1 MNTTKTSSA
10 ASDEIDL
17 LALFKVLKSSYLKI
31 GFFTLFFIVIGAA
44 YSFLATPIYQA
55 NATLQYDKMSQVSL
69 LDQMSD
75 VMPFANNNNSQAD
88 SEIEVIKSRM
98 VLGKTVAD
106 LNLDTHTAPAGFFDR
121 LWGDKASV
129 AISLYSLPEHL
140 IGEPAIVTYLGEN
153 RYALHIDNQTF
164 EGKVGE
170 LLKQD
175 EISLLVS
182 SINAEV
188 GQEFTLSKNA
198 RYSTIENL
206 RNTLT
211 IAEVGK
217 STGIINLAIKG
228 ADKAENVQIL
238 NSIIQN
244 YVDQNTE
251 RKKEV
256 TNNTLLFLD
265 EYLPKVKTKLDN
277 YENQLN
283 AFRKKNESIDLSLE
297 AKSAL
302 DSALQVEEKLNEL
315 TFKEVEIQQLYTR
328 NHPAYQSLLDKR
340 QQLLREKEKISK
352 NIQKLPN
359 TQQQIVRL
367 TRDVESE
374 QAIYNQLV
382 AKQQELSVLNSG
394 ITADVR
400 IIDSA
405 ESQPNAIA
413 PKKTLIV
420 VLATILGFIVGC
432 AYVIAREFFN
442 NKIKGTEDIDAL
454 GVNVYATI
462 PFSTHE
468 KKLIAAGNKRPLAL
482 ENPAD
487 TAVEAIR
494 SLRTSVYFSVMNQ
507 GNNLVMI
514 SSASPGV
521 GKSFVTSNMAV
532 VLANAGKKVLLI
544 DTDLRKGRIHKAF
557 GLSNKTGLS
566 EYLAQ
571 QDITQPAIHR
581 GVIENLDV
589 ICRGKNVTH
598 SSELLM
604 GERFKH
610 LLDTVKGQYDI
621 VVIDT
626 APILAITDSAII
638 GKYVGTS
645 LLIAYYGV
653 NTVKDVELSLKRFKQ
668 NDIEITGVILNGIDA
683 KSDDYNYVYEY

>member
-75 VMPFANNNNSQAD
+75 VMPFANSNSQAD

-106 LNLDTHTAPAGFFDR
+106 LNLDIHTAPAGFFDR

-129 AISLYSLPEHL
+129 SISLYSLPELL
-140 IGEPAIVTYLGEN
+140 IGEPAILTYLGEN
-153 RYALHIDNQTF
+153 RYALHIDNQTV

-211 IAEVGK
+211 VAEVGK
-217 STGIINLAIKG
+217 GTGIINLAIKG
-228 ADKAENVQIL
+228 DDKIENVQIL

-251 RKKEV
+251 HKKEV
-256 TNNTLLFLD
+256 TNNTLLFLN
-265 EYLPKVKTKLDN
+265 EYLPKVKAKLDN

-328 NHPAYQSLLDKR
+328 NHPAYQALLDKR

-394 ITADVR
+394 ITADIR

-405 ESQPNAIA
+405 ESQPNAVA
-413 PKKTLIV
+413 PKKALIM

-468 KKLIAAGNKRPLAL
+468 KKLIAAGNQRPLAL

-557 GLSNKTGLS
+557 GLSNKAGLS

-571 QDITQPAIHR
+571 QDTTQPTIHH

>member
-1 MNTTKTSSA
+1 MNTTKNSSP
-10 ASDEIDL
+10 ASNEIDL

-31 GFFTLFFIVIGAA
+31 GFFTLFFILLAAA

-55 NATLQYDKMSQVSL
+55 NATLQYDKASQVSL
-69 LDQMSD
+69 VDQMSEM
-75 VMPFANNNNSQAD
+75 MPLASSGGQVD

-98 VLGKTVAD
+98 VLGKTVTN
-106 LNLDTHTAPAGFFDR
+106 LNLDTQIAPAGFFDK
-121 LWGDKASV
+121 LWGDKTDAVV
-129 AISLYSLPEHL
+129 ALYLVPEDF
-140 IGEPAIVTYLGEN
+140 IGKPATLTYLG
-153 RYALHIDNQTF
+153 DNKYSLNI
-164 EGKVGE
+164 EGQVLEGTVGI

-175 EISLLVS
+175 DISLLVS
-182 SINAEV
+182 SLVAEV
-188 GQEFTLSKNA
+188 GQEFTLVKNA

-217 STGIINLAIKG
+217 GTGIINMAIKG
-228 ADKAENVQIL
+228 ADKTENVQIL

-265 EYLPKVKTKLDN
+265 EYLPKIKTKLDN

-283 AFRKKNESIDLSLE
+283 TFRKKNESIDLSLE

-352 NIQKLPN
+352 AIQKLPN

-405 ESQPNAIA
+405 ESQPNAVA
-413 PKKTLIV
+413 PKKALIL
-420 VLATILGFIVGC
+420 VLASILGFIVGC

-454 GVNVYATI
+454 GINVYATI
-462 PFSTHE
+462 PFSSYE
-468 KKLIAAGNKRPLAL
+468 KKLIAEGNKHPLAL

-507 GNNLVMI
+507 GNNLVMVT
-514 SSASPGV
+514 SASPGV

-557 GLSNKTGLS
+557 GLSNKLGLS
-566 EYLAQ
+566 DYLSQ
-571 QDITQPAIHR
+571 SDTSQPNIHNS
-581 GVIENLDV
+581 VIENLDV

-604 GERFKH
+604 SERFKR

-653 NTVKDVELSLKRFKQ
+653 NTVKDIELSLKRFKQ

>member
-17 LALFKVLKSSYLKI
+17 LALFKILKSSYLKI

-75 VMPFANNNNSQAD
+75 VMPFANSNSQAD

-106 LNLDTHTAPAGFFDR
+106 LNLDTQVAPAGFFDR

-153 RYALHIDNQTF
+153 RYALHIDNQTV

-188 GQEFTLSKNA
+188 GQEFTLSKDA

-217 STGIINLAIKG
+217 GTGIINLAIKG

-405 ESQPNAIA
+405 ESQPNAVA
-413 PKKTLIV
+413 PKKALIM

-557 GLSNKTGLS
+557 GLSNKAGLS

-571 QDITQPAIHR
+571 QDITQPTIHR

-589 ICRGKNVTH
+589 ICCGKNVTH

-610 LLDTVKGQYDI
+610 LLDTMKGQYDI

-626 APILAITDSAII
+626 TPILAITDSAII

-653 NTVKDVELSLKRFKQ
+653 NTVKDIELSLKRFKQ

>member
-75 VMPFANNNNSQAD
+75 VMPFANSNSQAD

-188 GQEFTLSKNA
+188 GQEFTLSKDA

-217 STGIINLAIKG
+217 GTGIISLAIKG
-228 ADKAENVQIL
+228 ADKTENVQIL

-256 TNNTLLFLD
+256 TNNTLQFLD

-405 ESQPNAIA
+405 ESQPNAVA
-413 PKKTLIV
+413 PKKSLIL

-521 GKSFVTSNMAV
+521 GKSFVTSNMVV

-571 QDITQPAIHR
+571 QDITQPTIHH

-626 APILAITDSAII
+626 TPILAITDSAII

-653 NTVKDVELSLKRFKQ
+653 NTVKDIELSLKRFKQ

>member
-17 LALFKVLKSSYLKI
+17 LALFKILKSSYLKI

-75 VMPFANNNNSQAD
+75 VMPFANNNSQAD

-129 AISLYSLPEHL
+129 AISLYSVPEHL
-140 IGEPAIVTYLGEN
+140 IGEPAILTYLGEN
-153 RYALHIDNQTF
+153 RYALHIDNQTV

-188 GQEFTLSKNA
+188 GQEFTLSKDA

-206 RNTLT
+206 RKTLA

-217 STGIINLAIKG
+217 GTGIISLEIKG

-405 ESQPNAIA
+405 ESQPNAVA
-413 PKKTLIV
+413 PKKSLIL

-557 GLSNKTGLS
+557 GLNNKAGLS

-571 QDITQPAIHR
+571 QDITQPTIHR

>member
-1 MNTTKTSSA
+1 TKTSSA

-17 LALFKVLKSSYLKI
+17 LALFKILKSSYLKI
-31 GFFTLFFIVIGAA
+31 GFFTLFFIVIGAT

-75 VMPFANNNNSQAD
+75 VMPFANNNSQAD

-140 IGEPAIVTYLGEN
+140 IGEPAILTYLGEN

-188 GQEFTLSKNA
+188 GQEFTLIKNA

-206 RNTLT
+206 RKTLA

-217 STGIINLAIKG
+217 GTGIISMEIKG

-265 EYLPKVKTKLDN
+265 EYLPKVKAKLDN

-340 QQLLREKEKISK
+340 QKLLREKEKISK

-405 ESQPNAIA
+405 ESQPNAVA
-413 PKKTLIV
+413 PKKSLIL

-462 PFSTHE
+462 PFSNYE
-468 KKLIAAGNKRPLAL
+468 KKLIAAGNQRPLAL

-610 LLDTVKGQYDI
+610 LLDTMKGQYDI

-653 NTVKDVELSLKRFKQ
+653 NTVKDIELSLKRFKQ

>member
-17 LALFKVLKSSYLKI
+17 LALFKILKSSYLKI
-31 GFFTLFFIVIGAA
+31 GFFTLFFIVIGAT

-75 VMPFANNNNSQAD
+75 VMPFANNNSQAD

-140 IGEPAIVTYLGEN
+140 IGEPAILTYLGEN

-188 GQEFTLSKNA
+188 GQEFTLIKNA

-206 RNTLT
+206 RKTLA

-217 STGIINLAIKG
+217 GTGIISMEIKG

-265 EYLPKVKTKLDN
+265 EYLPKVKAKLDN

-340 QQLLREKEKISK
+340 QKLLREKEKISK

-382 AKQQELSVLNSG
+382 AKQQELSVLNSV

-405 ESQPNAIA
+405 ESQPNAVA
-413 PKKTLIV
+413 PKKSLIL

-462 PFSTHE
+462 PFSNYE
-468 KKLIAAGNKRPLAL
+468 KKLIAAGNQRPLAL

-610 LLDTVKGQYDI
+610 LLDTMKGQYDI

-653 NTVKDVELSLKRFKQ
+653 NTVKDIELSLKRFKQ

>member
-1 MNTTKTSSA
+1 MNTTKNSSP

-31 GFFTLFFIVIGAA
+31 GFFTLFFILLAAA

-55 NATLQYDKMSQVSL
+55 NATLQYDKASQVSL
-69 LDQMSD
+69 VDQMSEM
-75 VMPFANNNNSQAD
+75 MPLASSGGQVD

-98 VLGKTVAD
+98 VLGKTVTN
-106 LNLDTHTAPAGFFDR
+106 LNLDTQIAPAGFFDK
-121 LWGDKASV
+121 LWGDKTDAVV
-129 AISLYSLPEHL
+129 ALYLVPEDF
-140 IGEPAIVTYLGEN
+140 IGKPATLTYLG
-153 RYALHIDNQTF
+153 DNKYSLNI
-164 EGKVGE
+164 EGQVLEGTVGI

-175 EISLLVS
+175 DISLLIS
-182 SINAEV
+182 SLVAEV
-188 GQEFTLSKNA
+188 GQEFTLVKNA
-198 RYSTIENL
+198 RYSTIEGL

-217 STGIINLAIKG
+217 GTGIINMAIKG
-228 ADKAENVQIL
+228 ADKTENVEIL

-265 EYLPKVKTKLDN
+265 EYLPKIKTKLDN

-283 AFRKKNESIDLSLE
+283 TFRKKNESVDLSLE

-302 DSALQVEEKLNEL
+302 DSALLVEEKLNEL

-352 NIQKLPN
+352 AIQKLPN

-405 ESQPNAIA
+405 ESQPNAVA
-413 PKKTLIV
+413 PKKALIL
-420 VLATILGFIVGC
+420 VLAAILGFIVGC

-454 GVNVYATI
+454 GINVYATI

-468 KKLIAAGNKRPLAL
+468 KKLIAEGNKHLLAL

-507 GNNLVMI
+507 GNNLVMVT
-514 SSASPGV
+514 SASPGV

-557 GLSNKTGLS
+557 GLSNKLGLS
-566 EYLAQ
+566 DYLSQ
-571 QDITQPAIHR
+571 SDTSQPNIHNS
-581 GVIENLDV
+581 VIENLDV
-589 ICRGKNVTH
+589 ISRGKNVTH

-604 GERFKH
+604 SERFKR

-653 NTVKDVELSLKRFKQ
+653 NTVKDIELSLKHFKQ

>member
-17 LALFKVLKSSYLKI
+17 LALFKILKSSYLKI

-75 VMPFANNNNSQAD
+75 VMPFANSNSQAD

-106 LNLDTHTAPAGFFDR
+106 LNLDTQVAPAGFFDR

-153 RYALHIDNQTF
+153 RYALHIDNQTV

-188 GQEFTLSKNA
+188 GQEFTLSKDA

-217 STGIINLAIKG
+217 GTGIINLAIKG

-405 ESQPNAIA
+405 ESQPNAVA
-413 PKKTLIV
+413 PKKALIM

-557 GLSNKTGLS
+557 GLSNKAGLS

-571 QDITQPAIHR
+571 QDITQPTIHR

-610 LLDTVKGQYDI
+610 LLDTMKGQYDI

-653 NTVKDVELSLKRFKQ
+653 NTVKDIELSLKRFKQ
-668 NDIEITGVILNGIDA
+668 NDIEITGVILNG
-683 KSDDYNYVYEY
+683 

>member
-1 MNTTKTSSA
+1 MNTTKNSSP

-17 LALFKVLKSSYLKI
+17 LALFKVLKSNTIKI
-31 GFFTLFFIVIGAA
+31 GFFTVIFAAIAIA
-44 YSFLATPIYQA
+44 YSLLATPIYQA
-55 NATLQYDKMSQVSL
+55 NATLQYDKLGQVSL

-75 VMPFANNNNSQAD
+75 VMPFGNSNNQVD

-98 VLGKTVAD
+98 VLGKTVSD
-106 LNLDTHTAPAGFFDR
+106 LNLDTHATPEGFISKLLGEVAPVQVDLFQ
-121 LWGDKASV
+121 
-129 AISLYSLPEHL
+129 LPENL
-140 IGEPAIVTYLGEN
+140 IDQPFTLTYLG
-153 RYALHIDNQTF
+153 DNNYSLNVDGQVLQ
-164 EGKVGE
+164 GKVGE
-170 LLKQD
+170 ILKQG
-175 EISLLVS
+175 EINLLVS
-182 SINAEV
+182 SFAAKTGE
-188 GQEFTLSKNA
+188 EFSLIKNA
-198 RYSTIENL
+198 RYSTIEDL

-217 STGIINLAIKG
+217 GTGIISLAIKG
-228 ADKAENVQIL
+228 ADKVENVNIL
-238 NSIIQN
+238 NSVIQN

-256 TNNTLLFLD
+256 TNNTLVFLD
-265 EYLPKVKTKLDN
+265 GYLPTIKKKLDN

-297 AKSAL
+297 AKAAL
-302 DSALQVEEKLNEL
+302 DTALQVEEKLNEL

-352 NIQKLPN
+352 AIQKLPN
-359 TQQQIVRL
+359 TQQEIVRL
-367 TRDVESE
+367 TRDVAAE
-374 QAIYNQLV
+374 QAIYTQLV

-405 ESQPNAIA
+405 ESQPKPVA
-413 PKKTLIV
+413 PKKSLIV
-420 VLATILGFIVGC
+420 VLATILGFIIGC

-442 NKIKGTEDIDAL
+442 NKIKSTEDIDAL

-462 PFSTHE
+462 PFSTYE
-468 KKLIAAGNKRPLAL
+468 KKLIEAGNKNPLAI

-507 GNNLVMI
+507 GNNLVMVT
-514 SSASPGV
+514 SASPGV

-544 DTDLRKGRIHKAF
+544 DTDLRKGRLHKAF
-557 GLSNKTGLS
+557 GLSNKAGLS
-566 EYLAQ
+566 EYLS
-571 QDITQPAIHR
+571 QPNLESPTIHAN
-581 GVIENLDV
+581 VIENLDV

-604 GERFKH
+604 GERFKQ
-610 LLDTVKGQYDI
+610 LLDKVKNQYDI

-645 LLIAYYGV
+645 LLIAFYGV
-653 NTVKDVELSLKRFKQ
+653 NTVKDVDLSLKRFKQ

-683 KSDDYNYVYEY
+683 RSDDYNYHYEY

>member
-1 MNTTKTSSA
+1 MNTTKNSSP

-17 LALFKVLKSSYLKI
+17 LALFKVLKSNTIKI
-31 GFFTLFFIVIGAA
+31 GFFTVIFAAIAIA
-44 YSFLATPIYQA
+44 YSLLATPIYQA
-55 NATLQYDKMSQVSL
+55 NATLQYDKLGQVSL

-75 VMPFANNNNSQAD
+75 VMPFGNSNNQVD

-106 LNLDTHTAPAGFFDR
+106 LNLDTQATPEGFVSKLLGEVAPVHIALFQ
-121 LWGDKASV
+121 
-129 AISLYSLPEHL
+129 LPENL
-140 IGEPAIVTYLGEN
+140 IGKPLTLTYLG
-153 RYALHIDNQTF
+153 DNNYSLNVDGQVLQ
-164 EGKVGE
+164 GKVGE
-170 LLKQD
+170 VLKQG
-175 EISLLVS
+175 EINLLISRFAAETGEEFSL
-182 SINAEV
+182 I
-188 GQEFTLSKNA
+188 KNA
-198 RYSTIENL
+198 RYSTIEDL

-217 STGIINLAIKG
+217 GTGIISLAIKG
-228 ADKAENVQIL
+228 ADQVENVNIL
-238 NSIIQN
+238 NSVIQN

-256 TNNTLLFLD
+256 TNNTLVFLD
-265 EYLPKVKTKLDN
+265 GYLPTIKKKLDN

-297 AKSAL
+297 AKAAL
-302 DSALQVEEKLNEL
+302 DTALQVEEKLNEL

-359 TQQQIVRL
+359 TQQEIVRL
-367 TRDVESE
+367 TRDVEAE
-374 QAIYNQLV
+374 QAIYAQLV

-405 ESQPNAIA
+405 ESQPNAVA
-413 PKKTLIV
+413 PKKSLIV
-420 VLATILGFIVGC
+420 VLATILGFIIGC

-442 NKIKGTEDIDAL
+442 NKIKSTEDIDAL

-462 PFSTHE
+462 PFSAYE
-468 KKLIAAGNKRPLAL
+468 KKLIEAGNKSPLAI

-507 GNNLVMI
+507 GNNLVMVT
-514 SSASPGV
+514 SASPGV

-544 DTDLRKGRIHKAF
+544 DTDLRKGRLHKAF
-557 GLSNKTGLS
+557 GLSNKAGLS
-566 EYLAQ
+566 EYLSQ
-571 QDITQPAIHR
+571 QNIESPTIHAN
-581 GVIENLDV
+581 VIENLDV

-604 GERFKH
+604 GERFKQ
-610 LLDTVKGQYDI
+610 LLDKVKNQYDI

-645 LLIAYYGV
+645 LLIAFYGV
-653 NTVKDVELSLKRFKQ
+653 NTVKDVDLSLKRFKQ

-683 KSDDYNYVYEY
+683 RSDDYNYHYEY

>member
-17 LALFKVLKSSYLKI
+17 LALFKILKSSYLKI

-75 VMPFANNNNSQAD
+75 VMPFANNNNQAD

-106 LNLDTHTAPAGFFDR
+106 LNLDIHTAPAGFFDR

-129 AISLYSLPEHL
+129 VISLYSLPEHL
-140 IGEPAIVTYLGEN
+140 IGEPAILTYLGEN
-153 RYALHIDNQTF
+153 RYALHIDNQTV

-182 SINAEV
+182 SINAEA
-188 GQEFTLSKNA
+188 GQEFTLSKDT

-217 STGIINLAIKG
+217 GTGIISLAIKG

-283 AFRKKNESIDLSLE
+283 NFRKKNESIDLSLE

-352 NIQKLPN
+352 AIQKLPN

-405 ESQPNAIA
+405 ESQPNAVA
-413 PKKTLIV
+413 PKKSLIL
-420 VLATILGFIVGC
+420 VLATILGFNVGC

-454 GVNVYATI
+454 GINVYATI
-462 PFSTHE
+462 PFSNGE

-557 GLSNKTGLS
+557 GLSNKAGLS

-626 APILAITDSAII
+626 PPILAITDSAII

-653 NTVKDVELSLKRFKQ
+653 NTVKDIELSLKRFKQ

>member
-17 LALFKVLKSSYLKI
+17 LALFKILKSSYLKI

-75 VMPFANNNNSQAD
+75 VMPFANSNSQVD

-106 LNLDTHTAPAGFFDR
+106 LNLDTQVAPAGFFDSF
-121 LWGDKASV
+121 WGDKASV

-188 GQEFTLSKNA
+188 GQEFTLSKDT

-217 STGIINLAIKG
+217 GTGIINLAIKG

-283 AFRKKNESIDLSLE
+283 NFRKKNESIDLSLE

-352 NIQKLPN
+352 AIQKLPN

-405 ESQPNAIA
+405 ESQPNAVA
-413 PKKTLIV
+413 PKKALIM

-454 GVNVYATI
+454 GVNVYAVI

-514 SSASPGV
+514 SSASPGI

-557 GLSNKTGLS
+557 GLSNKAGLS

-589 ICRGKNVTH
+589 ICHGENVTH

-653 NTVKDVELSLKRFKQ
+653 NTVKDIELSLKRFKQ

>member
-75 VMPFANNNNSQAD
+75 VMPFANSNSQAD

-140 IGEPAIVTYLGEN
+140 IGEPAILTYLGEN
-153 RYALHIDNQTF
+153 RYALHIDSQTV
-164 EGKVGE
+164 EGKVSE

-188 GQEFTLSKNA
+188 GQEFTLIKNA

-206 RNTLT
+206 RKTLA

-217 STGIINLAIKG
+217 GTGIISLEIKG

-340 QQLLREKEKISK
+340 QKLLREKEKISK

-405 ESQPNAIA
+405 ESQPNAVA
-413 PKKTLIV
+413 PKKSLIL

-462 PFSTHE
+462 PFSNYE
-468 KKLIAAGNKRPLAL
+468 KKLIAAGNQRPLAL

-571 QDITQPAIHR
+571 QDITQPAIHS

-653 NTVKDVELSLKRFKQ
+653 NTVKDIELSLKRFKQ

>member
-17 LALFKVLKSSYLKI
+17 LALFKILKSSYLKI

-75 VMPFANNNNSQAD
+75 VMPFANNNSQAD

-129 AISLYSLPEHL
+129 AISLYSVPEHL
-140 IGEPAIVTYLGEN
+140 IGEPAILTYLGEN
-153 RYALHIDNQTF
+153 RYALHIDNQTV

-188 GQEFTLSKNA
+188 GQEFTLSKDA

-206 RNTLT
+206 RKTLA

-217 STGIINLAIKG
+217 GTGIISLEIKG

-405 ESQPNAIA
+405 ESQPNAVA
-413 PKKTLIV
+413 PKKSLIL

-468 KKLIAAGNKRPLAL
+468 KKLIAAGNQRPLAL

-571 QDITQPAIHR
+571 QDITQPAIHS

>member
-1 MNTTKTSSA
+1 MNTTKNSSP

-31 GFFTLFFIVIGAA
+31 GFFTLFFILLAAA

-55 NATLQYDKMSQVSL
+55 NATLQYDKASQVSL
-69 LDQMSD
+69 VDQMSEM
-75 VMPFANNNNSQAD
+75 MPLSNSNGQVD

-98 VLGKTVAD
+98 VLGKTVTN
-106 LNLDTHTAPAGFFDR
+106 LNLDTQIAPAGFFDK
-121 LWGDKASV
+121 LWGDQTDAVV
-129 AISLYSLPEHL
+129 ALYLVPEDF
-140 IGEPAIVTYLGEN
+140 IGKPATLTYLG
-153 RYALHIDNQTF
+153 DNKYSLNI
-164 EGKVGE
+164 EGQVLEGTVGI

-175 EISLLVS
+175 DISLLVS
-182 SINAEV
+182 SLVAEV
-188 GQEFTLSKNA
+188 GQEFTLVKNA

-217 STGIINLAIKG
+217 GTGIINMAIKG
-228 ADKAENVQIL
+228 ADKTENVQIL

-265 EYLPKVKTKLDN
+265 EYLPKIKTKLDN

-283 AFRKKNESIDLSLE
+283 TFRKKNESIDLSLE

-352 NIQKLPN
+352 AIQKLPN

-405 ESQPNAIA
+405 ESQPNAVA
-413 PKKTLIV
+413 PKKALIL
-420 VLATILGFIVGC
+420 VLAAILGFIVGC

-454 GVNVYATI
+454 GINVYATI
-462 PFSTHE
+462 PFSSYE
-468 KKLIAAGNKRPLAL
+468 KKLIAEGNKHPLAL

-507 GNNLVMI
+507 GNNLVMVT
-514 SSASPGV
+514 SASPGV

-557 GLSNKTGLS
+557 GLSNKLGLS
-566 EYLAQ
+566 DYLSQ
-571 QDITQPAIHR
+571 SDTSQPNIHSN
-581 GVIENLDV
+581 VIENLDV

-604 GERFKH
+604 SERFKR

-653 NTVKDVELSLKRFKQ
+653 NTVKDIELSLKRFKQ

>member
-17 LALFKVLKSSYLKI
+17 LALFKILKSSYLKI

-75 VMPFANNNNSQAD
+75 VMPFANNNSQAD

-129 AISLYSLPEHL
+129 AISLYSVPEHL
-140 IGEPAIVTYLGEN
+140 IGEPAILTYLGEN
-153 RYALHIDNQTF
+153 RYALHIDNQTV

-188 GQEFTLSKNA
+188 GQEFTLSKDA

-206 RNTLT
+206 RKTLA

-217 STGIINLAIKG
+217 GTGIISLEIKG

-352 NIQKLPN
+352 NIQKFPN

-405 ESQPNAIA
+405 ESQPNAVA
-413 PKKTLIV
+413 PKKSLIL

-557 GLSNKTGLS
+557 GLNNKAGLS

-571 QDITQPAIHR
+571 QDITQPTIHR

-626 APILAITDSAII
+626 VPILAITDSAII

>member
-1 MNTTKTSSA
+1 SA

-31 GFFTLFFIVIGAA
+31 GFFTLFFILLAAA

-55 NATLQYDKMSQVSL
+55 NATLQYDKASQVSL
-69 LDQMSD
+69 VDQMSEM
-75 VMPFANNNNSQAD
+75 MPLASSGGQVD

-98 VLGKTVAD
+98 VLGKTVTN
-106 LNLDTHTAPAGFFDR
+106 LNLDTQIAPAGFFDK
-121 LWGDKASV
+121 LWGDKTDAVV
-129 AISLYSLPEHL
+129 ALYLVPEDF
-140 IGEPAIVTYLGEN
+140 IGKPATLTYLGDN
-153 RYALHIDNQTF
+153 KYSLNIDGQVL
-164 EGKVGE
+164 EGTVGI

-175 EISLLVS
+175 DISLLVS
-182 SINAEV
+182 SLVAEV
-188 GQEFTLSKNA
+188 GQEFTLVKNS

-206 RNTLT
+206 RNTLA

-217 STGIINLAIKG
+217 GTGIINMTIKG
-228 ADKAENVQIL
+228 ADKTENVQIL

-265 EYLPKVKTKLDN
+265 EYLPKIKTKLDN

-283 AFRKKNESIDLSLE
+283 TFRKKNESIDLSLE

-352 NIQKLPN
+352 AIQKLPN

-405 ESQPNAIA
+405 ESQPNVVA
-413 PKKTLIV
+413 PKKALIL
-420 VLATILGFIVGC
+420 VLAAILGFIVGC

-454 GVNVYATI
+454 GINVYATI
-462 PFSTHE
+462 PFSSYE
-468 KKLIAAGNKRPLAL
+468 KKLIAEGNKHPLAL

-507 GNNLVMI
+507 GNNLVMVT
-514 SSASPGV
+514 SASPGV

-557 GLSNKTGLS
+557 GLSNKLGLS
-566 EYLAQ
+566 DYLSQ
-571 QDITQPAIHR
+571 SDTSQPNIHNS
-581 GVIENLDV
+581 VIENLDV

-604 GERFKH
+604 SERFKR

-653 NTVKDVELSLKRFKQ
+653 NTVKDIELSLKRFKQ

>member
-17 LALFKVLKSSYLKI
+17 LALFKILKSSYLKI

-75 VMPFANNNNSQAD
+75 VMPFANSNSQAD

-106 LNLDTHTAPAGFFDR
+106 LNLDTQVAPAGFFDR

-153 RYALHIDNQTF
+153 RYALHIDNQTV

-188 GQEFTLSKNA
+188 GQEFTLSKDA

-217 STGIINLAIKG
+217 GTGIINLAIKG

-405 ESQPNAIA
+405 ESQPNAVA
-413 PKKTLIV
+413 PKKALIM

-557 GLSNKTGLS
+557 GLSNKAGLS

-571 QDITQPAIHR
+571 QDITQPTIHR

-610 LLDTVKGQYDI
+610 LLDTMKGQYDI

-645 LLIAYYGV
+645 LLIACYGV
-653 NTVKDVELSLKRFKQ
+653 NTVKDIELSLKRFKQ

>member
-17 LALFKVLKSSYLKI
+17 LALFKILKSSYLKI
-31 GFFTLFFIVIGAA
+31 GFFTLFFIVIGTA

-75 VMPFANNNNSQAD
+75 VMPFANSNSQVD

-106 LNLDTHTAPAGFFDR
+106 LNLDTQVAPAGFFDR

-188 GQEFTLSKNA
+188 GQEFTLSKDA

-217 STGIINLAIKG
+217 GTGIINLAIKG

-405 ESQPNAIA
+405 ESEPNAVA
-413 PKKTLIV
+413 PKKSLIL

-468 KKLIAAGNKRPLAL
+468 KKLIAAGNQRPLAL

-557 GLSNKTGLS
+557 GLSNKAGLS

-571 QDITQPAIHR
+571 QDITQPTIHR

-604 GERFKH
+604 G
-610 LLDTVKGQYDI
+610 
-621 VVIDT
+621 
-626 APILAITDSAII
+626 
-638 GKYVGTS
+638 
-645 LLIAYYGV
+645 
-653 NTVKDVELSLKRFKQ
+653 
-668 NDIEITGVILNGIDA
+668 
-683 KSDDYNYVYEY
+683 

>member
-1 MNTTKTSSA
+1 MNTTKNSSP

-17 LALFKVLKSSYLKI
+17 LALFKVLKSNTIKI
-31 GFFTLFFIVIGAA
+31 GFFTVIFAAIAVA
-44 YSFLATPIYQA
+44 YSLLATPIYQA
-55 NATLQYDKMSQVSL
+55 NATLQYDKLGQVSL

-75 VMPFANNNNSQAD
+75 VMPFGNSNNQVD

-98 VLGKTVAD
+98 VLGKTVVD
-106 LNLDTHTAPAGFFDR
+106 LNLDTLTVPTGFASKLLGETAP
-121 LWGDKASV
+121 LTITV
-129 AISLYSLPEHL
+129 YQLPDHL
-140 IGEPAIVTYLGEN
+140 VGEPATLKFTSEKIYSLN
-153 RYALHIDNQTF
+153 IDGQIFDGN
-164 EGKVGE
+164 VGE
-170 LLKQD
+170 VLKQG
-175 EISLLVS
+175 EIDLLVAS
-182 SINAEV
+182 SSAKA
-188 GQEFTLSKNA
+188 GDEFTLVKNA
-198 RYSTIENL
+198 RYSSIEDL

-217 STGIINLAIKG
+217 GTGIINLAIKG
-228 ADKAENVQIL
+228 SDKTENVKIL
-238 NSIIQN
+238 NNIIQN

-256 TNNTLLFLD
+256 TNNTLVFLND
-265 EYLPKVKTKLDN
+265 YLPTIKAKLDN

-297 AKSAL
+297 AKAAL
-302 DSALQVEEKLNEL
+302 DTALQVEEKLNEL

-359 TQQQIVRL
+359 TQQEIVRL
-367 TRDVESE
+367 TRDVEAE
-374 QAIYNQLV
+374 QAIYSQLV

-405 ESQPNAIA
+405 ESQPNAVA
-413 PKKTLIV
+413 PKKSLIV
-420 VLATILGFIVGC
+420 VLAIILGFIVGC

-442 NKIKGTEDIDAL
+442 NKIKSTEDIDAL

-462 PFSTHE
+462 PFSAYE
-468 KKLIAAGNKRPLAL
+468 KKLIEAGNKNPLAL

-507 GNNLVMI
+507 GNNLVMVT
-514 SSASPGV
+514 SASPGV

-544 DTDLRKGRIHKAF
+544 DTDLRKGRLHKAF
-557 GLSNKTGLS
+557 GLNNKAGLS
-566 EYLAQ
+566 EYLSQ
-571 QDITQPAIHR
+571 QSLESPTIHSN
-581 GVIENLDV
+581 VIENLDV

-604 GERFKH
+604 GERFKQ
-610 LLDTVKGQYDI
+610 LLDKVKNQYDI

-645 LLIAYYGV
+645 LLIAFYGV
-653 NTVKDVELSLKRFKQ
+653 NTVKDVDLSLKRFKQ

-683 KSDDYNYVYEY
+683 RSDDYNYHYEY

>member
-1 MNTTKTSSA
+1 MNMTKHSSP

-31 GFFTLFFIVIGAA
+31 GFFTIIFILIAAA

-75 VMPFANNNNSQAD
+75 VMPFANNNSQVD

-98 VLGKTVAD
+98 VLGKTVAN
-106 LNLDTHTAPAGFFDR
+106 LNLDTSITPAGFLNKIFKSD
-121 LWGDKASV
+121 AQATV
-129 AISLYSLPEHL
+129 ALYFVPDTLV
-140 IGEPAIVTYLGEN
+140 GEPATLTYLG
-153 RYALHIDNQTF
+153 DNQYSLNIDGQVV

-170 LLKQD
+170 LLKHD
-175 EISLLVS
+175 DINLLVS
-182 SINAEV
+182 SLVAEV
-188 GQEFTLSKNA
+188 GQEFTLVKNA
-198 RYSTIENL
+198 RYQTIENL

-217 STGIINLAIKG
+217 GTGILSMSIKG
-228 ADKAENVQIL
+228 ADKAENVKIL

-265 EYLPKVKTKLDN
+265 EYLPKIKTKLDN

-283 AFRKKNESIDLSLE
+283 TFRKKNESIDLSLE
-297 AKSAL
+297 AKAAL
-302 DSALQVEEKLNEL
+302 DTALQVEAKLNEL

-328 NHPAYQSLLDKR
+328 NHPAYQSLIDKR
-340 QQLLREKEKISK
+340 QQLLREKDKITQS
-352 NIQKLPN
+352 IQKLPN

-382 AKQQELSVLNSG
+382 GKQQELSVLNSG

-400 IIDSA
+400 IIDTA
-405 ESQPNAIA
+405 ESQPNAVA
-413 PKKTLIV
+413 PKKALIL
-420 VLATILGFIVGC
+420 VLAAILGFIIGC

-454 GVNVYATI
+454 GINVYATI
-462 PFSTHE
+462 PYSEVE
-468 KKLIAAGNKRPLAL
+468 KKMVAAGNKRPLSL

-507 GNNLVMI
+507 GNNLVMVT
-514 SSASPGV
+514 SASPGV

-544 DTDLRKGRIHKAF
+544 DTDLRKGRIHQAF
-557 GLSNKTGLS
+557 DLNNESGLS
-566 EYLAQ
+566 EYLSQ
-571 QDITQPAIHR
+571 QDTTQPTIHR
-581 GVIENLDV
+581 SVIENLDV
-589 ICRGKNVTH
+589 LCRGKNVTH

-604 GERFKH
+604 SERFKH
-610 LLDTVKGQYDI
+610 LLDDVKGQYDI

-626 APILAITDSAII
+626 APILAITDSAVI

-645 LLIAYYGV
+645 LLIAFYGV
-653 NTVKDVELSLKRFKQ
+653 NTVKDVELSMKRFKQ
-668 NDIEITGVILNGIDA
+668 NDIEITGVILNGIDS

>member
-75 VMPFANNNNSQAD
+75 VMPFANSNSQAD

-129 AISLYSLPEHL
+129 TISLYSLPEHL
-140 IGEPAIVTYLGEN
+140 IGEPAILTYLGEN

-188 GQEFTLSKNA
+188 GQEFTLSKDA

-217 STGIINLAIKG
+217 GTGIISLAIKG
-228 ADKAENVQIL
+228 ADKTENVQIL

-256 TNNTLLFLD
+256 TNNTLQFLD

-405 ESQPNAIA
+405 ESQPNAVA
-413 PKKTLIV
+413 PKKSLIL

-571 QDITQPAIHR
+571 QDITQPTIHH

-626 APILAITDSAII
+626 TPILAITDSAII

-653 NTVKDVELSLKRFKQ
+653 NTVKDIELSLKRFKQ

>member
-1 MNTTKTSSA
+1 MNTTKNSSP

-31 GFFTLFFIVIGAA
+31 GFFTLFFILLAAA

-55 NATLQYDKMSQVSL
+55 NATLQYDKASQVSL
-69 LDQMSD
+69 VDQMSEM
-75 VMPFANNNNSQAD
+75 MPLSNSNGQVD

-98 VLGKTVAD
+98 VLGKTVTN
-106 LNLDTHTAPAGFFDR
+106 LNLDTQIAPAGFFDK
-121 LWGDKASV
+121 LWGDKTDAVV
-129 AISLYSLPEHL
+129 ALYLVPEDF
-140 IGEPAIVTYLGEN
+140 IGKPATLTYLG
-153 RYALHIDNQTF
+153 DNKYSLNI
-164 EGKVGE
+164 EGQVLEGTVGI

-175 EISLLVS
+175 DISLLIS
-182 SINAEV
+182 SLVAEV
-188 GQEFTLSKNA
+188 GQEFTLVKNA

-217 STGIINLAIKG
+217 GTGIINMAIKG
-228 ADKAENVQIL
+228 ADKTENVQIL

-265 EYLPKVKTKLDN
+265 EYLPKIKTKLDS

-283 AFRKKNESIDLSLE
+283 TFRKKNESIDLSLE

-352 NIQKLPN
+352 AIQKLPN

-405 ESQPNAIA
+405 ESQPNAVA
-413 PKKTLIV
+413 PKKALIL
-420 VLATILGFIVGC
+420 VLAAILGFIVGC

-454 GVNVYATI
+454 GINVYATI
-462 PFSTHE
+462 PFSSYE
-468 KKLIAAGNKRPLAL
+468 KKLIAEGNKNPLAL

-507 GNNLVMI
+507 GNNLVMVT
-514 SSASPGV
+514 SASPGV

-557 GLSNKTGLS
+557 GLSNKLGLS
-566 EYLAQ
+566 DYLSQ
-571 QDITQPAIHR
+571 SDTSQPNIHNS
-581 GVIENLDV
+581 VIENLDV

-604 GERFKH
+604 SERFKR

-653 NTVKDVELSLKRFKQ
+653 NTVKDIELSLKRFKQ

>member
-17 LALFKVLKSSYLKI
+17 LALFKILKSSYLKI

-75 VMPFANNNNSQAD
+75 VMPFANNNSQAD

-106 LNLDTHTAPAGFFDR
+106 LNLDIHTAPAGFFDR

-129 AISLYSLPEHL
+129 VISLYSLPEHL
-140 IGEPAIVTYLGEN
+140 IGEPAILTYLGEN
-153 RYALHIDNQTF
+153 RYALHIDNQTV

-182 SINAEV
+182 SINAEA
-188 GQEFTLSKNA
+188 GQEFTLSKDA

-217 STGIINLAIKG
+217 GTGIINLAIKG
-228 ADKAENVQIL
+228 TDKAENVQIL

-405 ESQPNAIA
+405 ESQPNAVA
-413 PKKTLIV
+413 PKKALIM

-557 GLSNKTGLS
+557 GLSNKAGLS

-589 ICRGKNVTH
+589 IWRGKNVTH

-653 NTVKDVELSLKRFKQ
+653 NTVKDIELSLKRFKQ

>member
-17 LALFKVLKSSYLKI
+17 LALFKILKSSYLKI

-75 VMPFANNNNSQAD
+75 VMPFANSNSQVD

-106 LNLDTHTAPAGFFDR
+106 LNLDTQVAPAGFFDR

-153 RYALHIDNQTF
+153 RYTLHIDNQTV

-188 GQEFTLSKNA
+188 GQEFTLVKNA

-217 STGIINLAIKG
+217 GTGIINMAIKG
-228 ADKAENVQIL
+228 ADKTENVQIL

-265 EYLPKVKTKLDN
+265 EYLPKIKTKLDN

-283 AFRKKNESIDLSLE
+283 TFRKKNESIDLSLE

-352 NIQKLPN
+352 AIQKLPN

-405 ESQPNAIA
+405 ESQPNAVA
-413 PKKTLIV
+413 PKKALIL
-420 VLATILGFIVGC
+420 VLAAILGFIVGC

-462 PFSTHE
+462 PSSNYE
-468 KKLIAAGNKRPLAL
+468 KKLVAAGNKRPLAL

-507 GNNLVMI
+507 GNNLVMVT
-514 SSASPGV
+514 SASPGV
-521 GKSFVTSNMAV
+521 GKSFIASNMAV

-557 GLSNKTGLS
+557 GLSNKLGLS
-566 EYLAQ
+566 DYLSQ
-571 QDITQPAIHR
+571 SDTSQPNIHSN
-581 GVIENLDV
+581 VIENLDV

-604 GERFKH
+604 SERFKR

-638 GKYVGTS
+638 GKYVGIS

-653 NTVKDVELSLKRFKQ
+653 NTVKDIELSLKRFKQ

>member
-75 VMPFANNNNSQAD
+75 VMPFANSNSQAD

-188 GQEFTLSKNA
+188 GQEFTLSKDA

-217 STGIINLAIKG
+217 GTGIISLAIKG
-228 ADKAENVQIL
+228 ADKTENVQIL

-256 TNNTLLFLD
+256 TNNTLQFLD

-405 ESQPNAIA
+405 ESQPNAVA
-413 PKKTLIV
+413 PKKSLIL

-521 GKSFVTSNMAV
+521 GKSFVTSNMTV

-571 QDITQPAIHR
+571 QDITQPTIHH

-626 APILAITDSAII
+626 TPILAITDSAII

-653 NTVKDVELSLKRFKQ
+653 NTVKDIELSLKRFKQ

>member
-10 ASDEIDL
+10 VSDEIDL
-17 LALFKVLKSSYLKI
+17 LALFKILKSSYLKI
-31 GFFTLFFIVIGAA
+31 GFFTLFFIVIGTA

-75 VMPFANNNNSQAD
+75 VMPFANSNSQVD

-106 LNLDTHTAPAGFFDR
+106 LNLDTQVAPAGFFDR

-182 SINAEV
+182 SINAEA

-206 RNTLT
+206 RKTLA

-217 STGIINLAIKG
+217 GTGIISMEIKG

-265 EYLPKVKTKLDN
+265 EYLPKVKAKLDN

-302 DSALQVEEKLNEL
+302 DNALQVEEKLNEL

-405 ESQPNAIA
+405 ESQPNAVA
-413 PKKTLIV
+413 PKKALIM

-557 GLSNKTGLS
+557 GLSNKAGLS

-571 QDITQPAIHR
+571 QDITQPTIHH

>member
-17 LALFKVLKSSYLKI
+17 LALFKILKSSYLKI

-75 VMPFANNNNSQAD
+75 VMPFANSNSQAD

-106 LNLDTHTAPAGFFDR
+106 LNLDTQVAPAGFFDR

-153 RYALHIDNQTF
+153 RYALHIDNQTV

-188 GQEFTLSKNA
+188 GQEFTLSKDA

-217 STGIINLAIKG
+217 GTGIINLAIKG

-405 ESQPNAIA
+405 ESQPNAVA
-413 PKKTLIV
+413 PKKALIM

-514 SSASPGV
+514 SSASPGI

-557 GLSNKTGLS
+557 GLSNKAGLS

-571 QDITQPAIHR
+571 QDITQPTIHR

-610 LLDTVKGQYDI
+610 LLDTMKGQYDI

-653 NTVKDVELSLKRFKQ
+653 NTVKDIELSLKRFKQ

>member
-1 MNTTKTSSA
+1 MNTTKNSSP

-17 LALFKVLKSSYLKI
+17 LALFKVLKSSYIKI
-31 GFFTLFFIVIGAA
+31 GFFTLFFILIAAA
-44 YSFLATPIYQA
+44 YSFLTTPIYQA
-55 NATLQYDKMSQVSL
+55 NATLQYDKASQVSL
-69 LDQMSD
+69 VDQMSEM
-75 VMPFANNNNSQAD
+75 MPLSNSNGQVD

-98 VLGKTVAD
+98 VLGKTVTN
-106 LNLDTHTAPAGFFDR
+106 LNLDTQIAPAGFFDK
-121 LWGDKASV
+121 LWGDKTDAVV
-129 AISLYSLPEHL
+129 ALYLVPEDF
-140 IGEPAIVTYLGEN
+140 IGKPATLTYLG
-153 RYALHIDNQTF
+153 DNKYSLNI
-164 EGKVGE
+164 EGQVLEGTVGI

-175 EISLLVS
+175 DISLLIS
-182 SINAEV
+182 SLVAEV
-188 GQEFTLSKNA
+188 GQEFTLVKNA
-198 RYSTIENL
+198 RYSTIEGL

-217 STGIINLAIKG
+217 GTGIINMAIKG
-228 ADKAENVQIL
+228 ADKTENVQIL

-265 EYLPKVKTKLDN
+265 EYLPKIKTKLDN

-352 NIQKLPN
+352 AIQKLPN

-405 ESQPNAIA
+405 ESQPNAVA
-413 PKKTLIV
+413 PKKALIL
-420 VLATILGFIVGC
+420 VLAAILGFIVGC

-454 GVNVYATI
+454 GINVYATI

-468 KKLIAAGNKRPLAL
+468 KKLISEGNKRPLAL

-507 GNNLVMI
+507 GNNLVMVT
-514 SSASPGV
+514 SASPGV

-557 GLSNKTGLS
+557 GLSNKMGLS
-566 EYLAQ
+566 DYLSQSDAS
-571 QDITQPAIHR
+571 QPNIHSN
-581 GVIENLDV
+581 VIENLDV

-604 GERFKH
+604 GERFKR

-653 NTVKDVELSLKRFKQ
+653 NTVKDIELSLKRFKQ

>member
-17 LALFKVLKSSYLKI
+17 LALFKILKSSYLKI

-75 VMPFANNNNSQAD
+75 VMPFANSNSQVD

-106 LNLDTHTAPAGFFDR
+106 LNLDTQVAPAGFFDR

-140 IGEPAIVTYLGEN
+140 IGEPAILTYLGEN
-153 RYALHIDNQTF
+153 RYTLHIDKQTV

-217 STGIINLAIKG
+217 GTGIINLAIKG
-228 ADKAENVQIL
+228 SDKAENVQIL

-265 EYLPKVKTKLDN
+265 EYLPKIKAKLDN

-405 ESQPNAIA
+405 ESQPNAVA
-413 PKKTLIV
+413 PKKSLIL

-462 PFSTHE
+462 PFSNYE

-482 ENPAD
+482 ENPTD

-557 GLSNKTGLS
+557 GLSNKAGLS

-571 QDITQPAIHR
+571 QDITQPVIHR

-653 NTVKDVELSLKRFKQ
+653 NTVKDIELSLKRFKQ

>member
-75 VMPFANNNNSQAD
+75 VMPFANNNSQAD

-106 LNLDTHTAPAGFFDR
+106 LNLDIHTSPAGFFDR

-164 EGKVGE
+164 EGRVGE

-182 SINAEV
+182 SINAEA
-188 GQEFTLSKNA
+188 GQEFTLAKNA

-206 RNTLT
+206 RSTLN
-211 IAEVGK
+211 IVEVGK
-217 STGIINLAIKG
+217 NTGIISMEIKG
-228 ADKAENVQIL
+228 IDKAKNIQIL
-238 NSIIQN
+238 DNIIQN

-265 EYLPKVKTKLDN
+265 EYLPKIKAKLDN

-405 ESQPNAIA
+405 ESQPNAVA
-413 PKKTLIV
+413 PKKALIM

-468 KKLIAAGNKRPLAL
+468 KKLIAAGNQRPLAL

-557 GLSNKTGLS
+557 GLSNKLGLS
-566 EYLAQ
+566 DYLSQ
-571 QDITQPAIHR
+571 SDTSQPNIHSN
-581 GVIENLDV
+581 VIENLDV

-604 GERFKH
+604 SERFKR

-653 NTVKDVELSLKRFKQ
+653 NTVKDIELSLKRFKQ